1 MLFQVLL
8 NIIVFLLRMALWI
21 IMALV
26 VIPFGIYMLLLD
38 QFPTFVLAYGFG
50 FWSVFSILTII
61 AYVIL
66 WKPILWVV
74 GVVGILGAGQE

>member
-50 FWSVFSILTII
+50 FWSVFFILIII

>member
-26 VIPFGIYMLLLD
+26 VIPFGIYMFLLD
-38 QFPTFVLAYGFG
+38 QFPTFVLTYGFG
-50 FWSVFSILTII
+50 FWTVFSILTII

>member
-8 NIIVFLLRMALWI
+8 NIIVFFLKMALWI
-21 IMALV
+21 SIAV
-26 VIPFGIYMLLLD
+26 VAIPAGIYLLLLD
-38 QFPTFVLAYGFG
+38 QFPSFVLAYGFG
-50 FWSVFSILTII
+50 FWSVFLILTIV

-66 WKPILWVV
+66 WKPILWIV